1 MEGFSA
7 RLTRAAPPIRDAVGR
22 PADREVMNTNHHLSK
37 PVMIGKIDATGEFE
51 VVWQSMNPIRAEAWS
66 KYLPSSAK
74 LTADWTFPW
83 ICGGCA
89 EPTFKDW

>member
-37 PVMIGKIDATGEFE
+37 PVMIGKIDATGGFE
-51 VVWQSMNPIRAEAWS
+51 VVWRQ
-66 KYLPSSAK
+66 
-74 LTADWTFPW
+74 
-83 ICGGCA
+83 
-89 EPTFKDW
+89 